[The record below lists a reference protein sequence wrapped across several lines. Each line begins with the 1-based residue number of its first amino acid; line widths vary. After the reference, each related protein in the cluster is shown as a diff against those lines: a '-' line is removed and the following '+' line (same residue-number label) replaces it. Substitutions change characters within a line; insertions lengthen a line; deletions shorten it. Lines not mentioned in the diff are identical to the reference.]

1 MTKFTIDLSLLKKS
15 PDFRNLWLSSFISFL
30 GSMITYVAIPFQI
43 KQLTNSYMAV
53 GLVGAIELVPLI
65 VFGLYG
71 GVLADAMDRKK
82 LIWATEASALVLTS
96 ILVINSLQAHPH
108 LVLIYLVTGLFAAV
122 DGLQRP
128 SANAILPRL
137 VGHADLPAAS
147 AIMGLR
153 SQFGAVVGPAIGGII
168 IASFTVTVGYT
179 ADAITF
185 VLSLFFLWKVKSVPP
200 RDSAE
205 KPSLAGLK
213 EGLRYSVS
221 RKDLLGTYLIDLA
234 AMFFAIPVALIPFWA
249 DYLGAPWALG
259 LLYAAGTVGSLFV
272 VLTSGWVPRYKFHG
286 RAIILAAIGWGVA
299 ITCAGLVRSLPL
311 VLLFLA
317 LAGASDEV
325 SALFRSTIWNQTIP
339 DELRGRL
346 AGIELLSYS
355 VGPIAGQ
362 LRAASIASVTSLS
375 FSVISGGIACVIAV
389 LLLAIFLPQLRR
401 YNVDTNKYAIRERKN
416 RKLETAGEIGLED

>member
-1 MTKFTIDLSLLKKS
+1 L
-15 PDFRNLWLSSFISFL
+15 
-30 GSMITYVAIPFQI
+30 
-43 KQLTNSYMAV
+43 
-53 GLVGAIELVPLI
+53 
-65 VFGLYG
+65 
-71 GVLADAMDRKK
+71 
-82 LIWATEASALVLTS
+82 LTS
-96 ILVINSLQAHPH
+96 ILVINSLQRHPH
-108 LVLIYLVTGLFAAV
+108 LTLIYIVTGLFAAV

-168 IASFTVTVGYT
+168 IASFTVSIGYM

-185 VLSLFFLWKVKSVPP
+185 VFSLIFLWKVRAVPP
-200 RDSAE
+200 QESAE
-205 KPSLAGLK
+205 KPSLSGLK
-213 EGLRYSVS
+213 EGLRYALS
-221 RKDLLGTYLIDLA
+221 RQDLLGTYLVDLA

-259 LLYAAGTVGSLFV
+259 MLYAAGTVGSLIV
-272 VLTSGWVPRYKFHG
+272 VLTSGWVPHYKFHG
-286 RAIILAAIGWGVA
+286 RAIILAAIGWGIA

-355 VGPIAGQ
+355 IGPIAGQ

-375 FSVISGGIACVIAV
+375 FSVTSGGITCVIAV
-389 LLLAIFLPQLRR
+389 VLLAVFLPKLRR
-401 YNVDTNKYAIRERKN
+401 YNVETNEFAIQERKN
-416 RKLETAGEIGLED
+416 RKSE

>member
-1 MTKFTIDLSLLKKS
+1 MARFTIDLSLLKKNR
-15 PDFRNLWLSSFISFL
+15 DFRNLWLSSFISFL

-43 KQLTNSYMAV
+43 KQLTHSYLAV
-53 GLVGAIELVPLI
+53 GLVGAVELVPLI

-71 GVLADAMDRKK
+71 GVLADSMDRKK
-82 LIWATEASALVLTS
+82 LIWVTEASALVLTS
-96 ILVINSLQAHPH
+96 ILVINSMQSHPH
-108 LVLIYLVTGLFAAV
+108 LTLIYIVTGLFAAV

-179 ADAITF
+179 ADAFTF
-185 VLSLFFLWKVKSVPP
+185 ILSLIFLFKVRAVPP
-200 RDSAE
+200 SDSAE
-205 KPSLAGLK
+205 KPSLDGLK
-213 EGLRYSVS
+213 EGLRYAVS
-221 RKDLLGTYLIDLA
+221 RQDLLGTYLIDLA

-249 DYLGAPWALG
+249 DYLGTPWALG
-259 LLYAAGTVGSLFV
+259 LLYAAGTVGSLLV
-272 VLTSGWVPRYKFHG
+272 VLTSGWVPKYKFHG
-286 RAIILAAIGWGVA
+286 RAIILAAIGWGIA

-362 LRAASIASVTSLS
+362 LRAASIASVSSLS
-375 FSVISGGIACVIAV
+375 FSVTSGGITCVIAV
-389 LLLAIFLPQLRR
+389 VLLAIFLPKLRR
-401 YNVDTNKYAIRERKN
+401 YNVETNEFAIQERKK
-416 RKLETAGEIGLED
+416 RKSE